1 MVGFK
6 GSNATVVV
14 VASLFLLLFVCD
26 DGGDCV
32 FANLLYGF
40 LFLCVYVCT
49 RTLFAFANVLQGI
62 YLNVL
67 SFFFWGGGSVMESN
81 SMELV

>member
-1 MVGFK
+1 MPL
-6 GSNATVVV
+6 VV
-14 VASLFLLLFVCD
+14 VASLFLLLFVMM
-26 DGGDCV
+26 GGDCV